1 MDSNVQG
8 INESIYIN
16 CDWEQ
21 CGGAPTKCQN
31 LENIFM
37 RLQEYGTGVSDSHVY
52 SDWSEWPITY
62 ASWTLT
68 TDEKN
73 YPQIEKEALSLM
85 YRIWKFHQY
94 LYGHKFVLV
103 TDHKQLT
110 TLLHGTQEEH
120 STFSS
125 CTTAKL
131 CTSTIGILL
140 WDQVENHKLKEH
152 VNADGFLGCHYKV
165 EKQNLSLPQPMLL
178 SLLDKCKPSQLQPS
192 DSKQWHNKT
201 PSWVRWP

>member
-62 ASWTLT
+62 AS
-68 TDEKN
+68 
-73 YPQIEKEALSLM
+73 
-85 YRIWKFHQY
+85 
-94 LYGHKFVLV
+94 
-103 TDHKQLT
+103 
-110 TLLHGTQEEH
+110 
-120 STFSS
+120 
-125 CTTAKL
+125 
-131 CTSTIGILL
+131 
-140 WDQVENHKLKEH
+140 
-152 VNADGFLGCHYKV
+152 
-165 EKQNLSLPQPMLL
+165 
-178 SLLDKCKPSQLQPS
+178 
-192 DSKQWHNKT
+192 
-201 PSWVRWP
+201 